1 LFLTGV
7 NKEDCRNVKEYLR
20 LNCSSLSSVED
31 RRIRITEMC
40 LCYSSSCSKCIC
52 LNDDWD
58 FCKGSKECTFLL
70 PQSDITKIESQLT
83 PSAVAVWAS
92 IINNVYIK
100 AKYTCLEGKYLS
112 PYFHQLMFYLLT
124 GVTGLIRCVINNR
137 HCHATA

>member
-1 LFLTGV
+1 
-7 NKEDCRNVKEYLR
+7 
-20 LNCSSLSSVED
+20 
-31 RRIRITEMC
+31 MC

-83 PSAVAVWAS
+83 PSAAAAWAY
-92 IINNVYIK
+92 IKNNAYVK